1 MLLYMKKIK
10 HKVYQYTAV
19 FELNEG
25 GGYTVTVPA
34 LPGCI
39 TEGDTFEEAAKNV
52 KEAATLYL
60 ETVPPSWLDEI
71 KNSER
76 GVIIAPVQISV

>member
-1 MLLYMKKIK
+1 MKRKLN

-19 FELNEG
+19 FELNED

-39 TEGDTFEEAAKNV
+39 TEGDTFEEAAKNI

-60 ETVPPSWLDEI
+60 ETVPPSWLNETT
-71 KNSER
+71 KGEQ
-76 GVIIAPVQISV
+76 GVVIAPVQIRV